1 MSALDSLVRLH
12 RWQLD
17 DRRRQL
23 AELDGFAR
31 KLRLEQERLAAEL
44 RNEQQAAAQ
53 SLDAATAYGAYAKR
67 VIDRRVKIEQSLA
80 AVEQQI
86 ALARDAL
93 AEAYQ
98 EVKRYEI
105 AAANRTAQR
114 RKHADRQQQRTLD
127 EIGIDAFRR
136 RNQGGA

>member
-1 MSALDSLVRLH
+1 VSALDSLVRLH

-17 DRRRQL
+17 DRRREL

-44 RNEQQAAAQ
+44 RTEQQAAAA
-53 SLDAATAYGAYAKR
+53 SLDAATTYGVYAKR
-67 VIDRRVKIEQSLA
+67 IIERRTTIERSLV
-80 AVEQQI
+80 AVDQQI
-86 ALARDAL
+86 VAAREAL

-105 AAANRTAQR
+105 AAANRAAQQ
-114 RKHADRQQQRTLD
+114 RKRADRQQQHMLD
-127 EIGIDAFRR
+127 EIGIDGFRR
-136 RNQGGA
+136 RNQGGG